1 MHKITKLFITAFERN
16 YFKHFGK
23 AKHGELNYRLF
34 KTLIKC
40 LGVNNWESSYA
51 SGEKWVINSLLKQ
64 YGFKTGGVFF
74 DVGANIGNYAK
85 EVLASYPNT
94 QGFLFE
100 PHPVS
105 FNKLKNDSALDSAN
119 KFNIALGERSEKLKF
134 YDRADVEGSEHASLY
149 CKAISGIHQQE
160 VVEIEVEVQ
169 TLDLFC
175 QENQISHI
183 EFLKIDTE
191 GHELAVLKGAQ
202 KLLAGKS
209 IRLIQFEFNE
219 MNVISRTYMRDF
231 LELLS
236 NYQLHRLLPDGLLPL
251 NNCIQDTELF
261 GFQNIVA
268 IQMKETR
275 K

>member
-1 MHKITKLFITAFERN
+1 MNKITDTFLSAFESH
-16 YFKHFGK
+16 YFTLFGK

-40 LGVNNWESSYA
+40 LGVNNWESSYV

-100 PHPVS
+100 PHPAS
-105 FNKLKNDSALDSAN
+105 FNKLKSDSALNSAN
-119 KFNIALGERSEKLKF
+119 KFNIALGERNEKLKF
-134 YDRADVEGSEHASLY
+134 YDRADLEGSEHASLY
-149 CKAISGIHQQE
+149 SEAISGIHQQA

-175 QENQISHI
+175 KENQISHI
-183 EFLKIDTE
+183 DFLKIDTE

-202 KLLAGKS
+202 KFLAGKS

-251 NNCIQDTELF
+251 NSSVQDTEIF
-261 GFQNIVA
+261 AFQNIVA
-268 IQMKETR
+268 I
-275 K
+275 

>member
-1 MHKITKLFITAFERN
+1 MKKITDTFLCAFESN
-16 YFKHFGK
+16 YFRLFGK

-40 LGVNNWESSYA
+40 LGVNNWENSYV

-100 PHPVS
+100 PHPET
-105 FNKLKNDSALDSAN
+105 FKKLQNEAMLNSA
-119 KFNIALGERSEKLKF
+119 KFYNIALGERKEKLQF
-134 YDRADVEGSEHASLY
+134 YDRADISGGSSHASLY
-149 CKAISGIHQQE
+149 PEVISGIHFKIP
-160 VVEIEVEVQ
+160 VGIEVEVK

-175 QENQISHI
+175 IENQISQI
-183 EFLKIDTE
+183 DFLKIDTE

-202 KLLAGKS
+202 KLLAGNS

-236 NYQLHRLLPDGLLPL
+236 NFQLHRLLPDGLLPL
-251 NNCIQDTELF
+251 NNCVQDTELF

-268 IQMKETR
+268 ISTN
-275 K
+275 